1 MALSGGGFEV
11 KSFLF
16 RCARMSSSPLVS
28 RKGRHQQRYDN
39 QRRLVAGCIPY
50 KLNIEDDTQSDDLL
64 DRVEVLMITSPGRN
78 DLIFP
83 KGGWETDETAG
94 EAACR
99 EALEEAGVRGI
110 LNDTVLGVWEFRSK
124 STQDTCSVEGVCR
137 GYMFA
142 LEVTEELECYPEK
155 DSHQRQWVHVAEAY
169 KRCRYDWMREAL
181 NSFKNL
187 LTGKPVSTVPELS
200 ESSGFWIAKPNA
212 IALC

>member
-11 KSFLF
+11 KSFSF

-50 KLNIEDDTQSDDLL
+50 KLNREDDTQSDDLL
-64 DRVEVLMITSPGRN
+64 DRVEVLMISSPGRY

-99 EALEEAGVRGI
+99 EALEEAGVRGN

-124 STQDTCSVEGVCR
+124 STQDTCSLEGACR

-155 DSHQRQWVHVAEAY
+155 DCHERKWVLLAEAY

-187 LTGKPVSTVPELS
+187 LTGKPVLTVPELS
-200 ESSGFWIAKPNA
+200 ESSSLWIVKPNA
-212 IALC
+212 ITLC